1 MVSPISSRSGIA
13 YPDDLALLKRV
24 YDRVCHEEGLA
35 VGSED
40 AAYLSKCAMGLFS
53 QGEFD
58 ETILYERLRDRIPR
72 R

>member
-1 MVSPISSRSGIA
+1 MVSSRFSRSGIA

-35 VGSED
+35 KGGED

-53 QGEFD
+53 QGEID
-58 ETILYERLRDRIPR
+58 EAILYERLRDRR
-72 R
+72 